1 MFSGFGIIRLKGDLY
16 MLFSDR
22 ITHINDLT
30 DNEQRIAKYIENNL
44 DAVSTMAIQ
53 TLASKTY
60 TSHSAIVRF
69 AKKLDYSGFRAMR
82 QDINKDVQQNIIK
95 LNDVDANFP
104 FSSTDSSVDI
114 AKNISDLTI
123 NAVKR
128 TLAQINEKELNAAAA
143 KIMDSK
149 RLVLF
154 AIGDTQIRARGFQ
167 SKLVKINKFAIIAE
181 EYSDESWT
189 SVNLDENDLA
199 IFLSYTGNSANYL
212 KLIKFLKQQKVPTL
226 LVTGNPDS
234 KMIQYASQTI
244 AIIQNEYDIFK
255 VSTFASQIT
264 FEYLLDT
271 LFAIVYSQ
279 SYKKNLIKLQNN
291 YNKLT
296 SNNILDS
303 IPENK
308 KRS

>member
-1 MFSGFGIIRLKGDLY
+1 

-22 ITHINDLT
+22 ITHVQDLT

-44 DAVSTMAIQ
+44 TAVSTMSIQ

-69 AKKLDYSGFRAMR
+69 AQKLDYSGFRAMR
-82 QDINKDVQQNIIK
+82 QDITKDVQQNITK
-95 LNDVDANFP
+95 LNAVDANFP
-104 FSSTDSSVDI
+104 FSSENTAVEI

-128 TLAQINEKELNAAAA
+128 ALAQLTEKELTAAAT
-143 KIMDSK
+143 KIMNSE

-189 SVNLDENDLA
+189 SVNLNENDLA
-199 IFLSYTGNSANYL
+199 IFLSYTGNSSNYL
-212 KLIKFLKQQKVPTL
+212 KLIKFLHQQKVPTL
-226 LVTGNPDS
+226 LITGNPDS
-234 KMIQYASQTI
+234 QMIQYASQTI
-244 AIIQNEYDIFK
+244 SIVQNEYDIFK

-271 LFAIVYSQ
+271 LFAIVYAK
-279 SYKKNLIKLQNN
+279 SYKKNLIKLQSN
-291 YNKLT
+291 YEKLT
-296 SNNILDS
+296 SNDILDNIS
-303 IPENK
+303 GDK